1 MDILFPSVADA
12 SLFQQFLANSLT
24 SPASRS
30 NYTSGAKIWIEE
42 RGGDATALRAHEP
55 NAVAKGAAALMP
67 HKTSPAPA
75 LLPGDLV
82 KVCQYLQHSEDGPP
96 LIAAL
101 TLGFFAFLRA
111 SNLLSPS
118 TTLWS
123 GPHTLARKHIM
134 HTDSGLL
141 VLITSSKT
149 IGPDAHPVVL
159 SLPVLPGSPACPT
172 RAWLSYIEK
181 VPASPLS
188 PAFVLR
194 NGSPLTPGQLTAV
207 VRHALETVGCPYAAT
222 FSCHSLR
229 RGGSQAAVKAGSD
242 REDVASHGTWKSV
255 AGMSA
260 YVPSQSSTRVA
271 ASLASLFASR

>member
-1 MDILFPSVADA
+1 MADA

-30 NYTSGAKIWIEE
+30 NYTSGAKLWIEE
-42 RGGDATALRAHEP
+42 RGGDTTALRAYEP
-55 NAVAKGAAALMP
+55 NAVAKGAAALKP
-67 HKTSPAPA
+67 HKTTPAPA
-75 LLPGDLV
+75 LLPTDLV
-82 KVCQYLQHSEDGPP
+82 KVCSYLQSAEDGPP

-123 GPHTLARKHIM
+123 GPHTLARKHIKL
-134 HTDSGLL
+134 TDTGLL
-141 VLITSSKT
+141 VLISSSKT
-149 IGPDAHPVVL
+149 IGPTSDPVVL
-159 SLPVLPGSPACPT
+159 SIPKLPGSPACPT
-172 RAWLSYIEK
+172 QAWASYVKK

-188 PAFVLR
+188 PAFTLR
-194 NGSPLTPGQLTAV
+194 DGSPLTPGQLTAV
-207 VRHALETVGCPYAAT
+207 VRHALGAIGCPYAAS

-229 RGGSQAAVKAGSD
+229 RGGSQAAVKAGSH
-242 REDVASHGTWKSV
+242 REDVASHGTWKSM

-271 ASLASLFASR
+271 ASLASLFASNQ